1 MSYLQKRTTFV
12 ITKTKYMG
20 RKRNNID
27 RSLNDIAKGRV
38 YTAKDI
44 DDLMDHLAKSTNDL
58 ALIKRIK
65 EAEKEISNGK
75 TTKVKNINNIW
86 ESIIP

>member
-1 MSYLQKRTTFV
+1 MG
-12 ITKTKYMG
+12 TKN
-20 RKRNNID
+20 RID
-27 RSLNDIAKGRV
+27 QSLNDIAKGRV

-58 ALIKRIK
+58 ALIQRIK
-65 EAEKEISNGK
+65 EAEKEISNGE
-75 TTKVKNINNIW
+75 TTKVKDINNIW

>member
-1 MSYLQKRTTFV
+1 
-12 ITKTKYMG
+12 MG

-44 DDLMDHLAKSTNDL
+44 DDLMDHLAK
-58 ALIKRIK
+58 ALTI
-65 EAEKEISNGK
+65 
-75 TTKVKNINNIW
+75 
-86 ESIIP
+86 